1 MRKLDVKKLR
11 RSTKSYKMLTHN
23 GYLIFAIL
31 LIAFLLFSNLPAD
44 AETASCTCPELM
56 GLLEESRDLLGLT
69 GDTLPMARGICL
81 QPPQQKTDIQWFGV
95 ALEDPVGGALFALDC
110 SGKVVGVTGIGAII
124 KLTEYPPL
132 DDFSKVTKVDYIARV
147 AEGYGLQKV
156 AIFAFQSK
164 KIHELWSH
172 DSFEADFRLPTK
184 DGMEITYSF
193 QFSPDGKTISMA
205 GKRKTYPVTGEGFLP
220 ENVTIQNLK
229 PRRFCWDNK
238 GAFKECGDR

>member
-1 MRKLDVKKLR
+1 MIRLEVKKLR
-11 RSTKSYKMLTHN
+11 RSMESYTMLNHN
-23 GYLIFAIL
+23 GFFIFVVIVVAVL
-31 LIAFLLFSNLPAD
+31 LVSNLPTDAD
-44 AETASCTCPELM
+44 AESCTCPELM
-56 GLLEESRDLLGLT
+56 GLLEESRDMLGLT

-172 DSFEADFRLPTK
+172 DSFEANFRIPTK
-184 DGMEITYSF
+184 DGMEITYAF

-229 PRRFCWDNK
+229 PQRFCWDNK
-238 GAFKECGDR
+238 GAFKECADQ

>member
-1 MRKLDVKKLR
+1 MRYRKGICIIVTTSMFLSLFLVFQVDVV
-11 RSTKSYKMLTHN
+11 
-23 GYLIFAIL
+23 
-31 LIAFLLFSNLPAD
+31 
-44 AETASCTCPELM
+44 TASCTCPELM

-69 GDTLPMARGICL
+69 GDNLPMARGICL

-95 ALEDPVGGALFALDC
+95 ALEDPVGGALFALEC
-110 SGKVVGVTGIGAII
+110 SGKVVGVTRIGAII

-184 DGMEITYSF
+184 DGMEITYAF

-229 PRRFCWDNK
+229 SRRFCWDNK